1 MTKVE
6 AFYSCD
12 FKAIKISTLL
22 SFDVVKGKTHT
33 VATQNWVG
41 GTSLILQ
48 FPAGEVRPFDSLFI
62 RRNFPLFLP
71 SAKSSP
77 DPAIAERTTSFF
89 AFPSSCGPSSKLLLF
104 ACNQNSLLIIITD
117 MANKAD
123 EPSCRFFSLGA
134 NTSSPADGK
143 SNSSTFKCSTSGA
156 ATSTF
161 F

>member
-1 MTKVE
+1 MTSFE
-6 AFYSCD
+6 DFYSCD
-12 FKAIKISTLL
+12 FKTIKFSTLL
-22 SFDVVKGKTHT
+22 IFDVVQGKTHT
-33 VATQNWVG
+33 VATQNLVG
-41 GTSLILQ
+41 RNSLILL
-48 FPAGEVRPFDSLFI
+48 FLAGEVRPFDSLFI

-77 DPAIAERTTSFF
+77 DPAIAERTTSIL
-89 AFPSSCGPSSKLLLF
+89 AFPFSCGPSPNQLLF
-104 ACNQNSLLIIITD
+104 AYNQNSLLTIVAD

-134 NTSSPADGK
+134 NTPSPTDGK